1 MTKRVRGFSKEEI
14 TRALYEENTSSDDND
29 EDGKSSYF
37 IFDPT
42 PASRLPIFGAIL
54 LSVFL
59 FRTNL
64 IYCHCFR
71 SVLRIHDIL
80 GLIPDP
86 DPVIFVI
93 DLQDASKKLIFEHN
107 FFCSLLFEGTFT
119 SFSMIKRQKESQHS
133 RNQGFS
139 Y

>member
-42 PASRLPIFGAIL
+42 PASRLPIFGANL

-86 DPVIFVI
+86 DPRIH
-93 DLQDASKKLIFEHN
+93 ASD
-107 FFCSLLFEGTFT
+107 
-119 SFSMIKRQKESQHS
+119 
-133 RNQGFS
+133 
-139 Y
+139 